1 MVTVTTKDTPPLA
14 LNDEAYFE
22 FLLSEANVN
31 SYISEGDAKWELW
44 VRACAQYIS
53 NWMESDGSLA
63 FDPKAFIDLIPRSVM
78 MQLGFASASWALVRA
93 FTAAYNSREYYDI
106 FYAMRCRLMGR
117 PEIRFKLWDRL
128 FPMRAVP
135 YNELADKV
143 SNQLKEWKDENAY
156 NKPMPQ
162 REDIV
167 FVLRQMR
174 FVSCTARLMTEKEE
188 RWRS

>member
-1 MVTVTTKDTPPLA
+1 MVTVTTKDTPPLV

-44 VRACAQYIS
+44 VRACAQYVCGA
-53 NWMESDGSLA
+53 MKTDGKMVFNAKS
-63 FDPKAFIDLIPRSVM
+63 FIDMIPRSIVT
-78 MQLGFASASWALVRA
+78 QLGFASASWALVRA

-156 NKPMPQ
+156 NKPMP
-162 REDIV
+162 RTEDV
-167 FVLRQMR
+167 MFVLEQMW
-174 FVSCTARLMTEKEE
+174 FVSCTARWMAEAEE
-188 RWRS
+188 RWRN